1 MQRLRDNK
9 KQKNSKQTAKEII
22 AMLDNKL
29 DEVDLFP
36 RDKKGADPMLALSVK
51 AMANTMVI
59 NEKNELKEFQN
70 DLPTPTLPAIEEK
83 FVRMVTKPEVTQEKN
98 NEDAFGDFFISQK
111 SFSSQKKRKRAQTMK
126 ERRSGRSSLSQ
137 VSSKTGCSPEK
148 GPDDFG
154 KAVSNV
160 QVSTIALAES
170 APQNVT
176 EEAHL

>member
-1 MQRLRDNK
+1 
-9 KQKNSKQTAKEII
+9 
-22 AMLDNKL
+22 MLDNKL

-36 RDKKGADPMLALSVK
+36 RDKKGTDPILGLSVK

-126 ERRSGRSSLSQ
+126 EKRSRRSSISQ

-154 KAVSNV
+154 TAASNV
-160 QVSTIALAES
+160 PGTMVAL
-170 APQNVT
+170 T
-176 EEAHL
+176 EGTP